1 MPNVRIEYYY
11 LEDHYDEY
19 EEQSTIVNTP
29 ADEYSEWGYIT
40 DEELE
45 FLCNNISLL
54 NKGAYRARIV
64 VAVAVGRP
72 QVKESIEIIQQELL
86 KKLEIEK
93 QEEKLRKE
101 RLSEIQKKAEEKTR
115 LKKLKQLEKLKKE
128 LEI

>member
-11 LEDHYDEY
+11 IETDYQEYDG
-19 EEQSTIVNTP
+19 QDTVVNAP
-29 ADEYSEWGYIT
+29 IDEYSEWGDIT
-40 DEELE
+40 EKELD
-45 FLCNNISLL
+45 FLYKHLSFLH
-54 NKGAYRARIV
+54 KGTYRARIV
-64 VAVAVGRP
+64 VATAINTP
-72 QVKESIEIIQQELL
+72 QVRQSIEQIKQELL
-86 KKLEIEK
+86 EKLEIQK

>member
-11 LEDHYDEY
+11 IETDYQEYDG
-19 EEQSTIVNTP
+19 QDTVVNAP
-29 ADEYSEWGYIT
+29 IDEYSEWGDIT
-40 DEELE
+40 EKELD
-45 FLCNNISLL
+45 FLYKHLSFLH
-54 NKGAYRARIV
+54 KGIYRARIV
-64 VAVAVGRP
+64 VATAINTP
-72 QVKESIEIIQQELL
+72 QVKQSIEQIKQELL
-86 KKLEIEK
+86 EKLEIQK